1 MAHKWECWAGAW
13 VIWIKLPGFQQF
25 SLFLI
30 SQFYRQAFVL
40 NPVNAQE
47 RLLKAHIW
55 PQLGCSIKTSPSS
68 SLQTDIPKAGAAPS
82 SLTVTRRQPHQAREA
97 QHRQGGGTE
106 QDSETRSSN
115 TALPTLCPLSHH
127 RGGCCWVTPFTGTTT
142 LQGEWPRNLQSHSLG
157 SEKFA
162 HNSELPCCNAFCF
175 PHAHAE
181 SGIA

>member
-68 SLQTDIPKAGAAPS
+68 SLQTDIPKAGAALG
-82 SLTVTRRQPHQAREA
+82 SLTVTQRQPHQAREA

-106 QDSETRSSN
+106 QDSETFLKHGS
-115 TALPTLCPLSHH
+115 AHGLSLVTSPGGLLLGDPIH
-127 RGGCCWVTPFTGTTT
+127 RNNNVTGGVTQKPAVA
-142 LQGEWPRNLQSHSLG
+142 
-157 SEKFA
+157 FA
-162 HNSELPCCNAFCF
+162 GVREVCS
-175 PHAHAE
+175 
-181 SGIA
+181 